1 MNSSEQARWSVVVP
15 KDLDRD
21 LRVFLAENG
30 MKKGDLS
37 KFIEESVRWRLL
49 RQTVAEARKGFEDLS
64 STDAQSLVDKACE
77 AVRKDMWPH
86 ANQPA

>member
-1 MNSSEQARWSVVVP
+1 MNIADQTRWSVVVP

-37 KFIEESVRWRLL
+37 KYIEESVRWNLL
-49 RQTVAEARKGFEDLS
+49 RETVAEVRRGFEDLS
-64 STDAQSLVDKACE
+64 AEDAQALVDEACA
-77 AVRKDMWPH
+77 AVRKDMRPSSKR
-86 ANQPA
+86 PT